1 MALSFGYALEEDKLS
16 TPPKMG
22 ERMALNEV
30 AHCDKWQVIFGFE
43 ITIDIVS

>member
-1 MALSFGYALEEDKLS
+1 MTLSFGYALEEDKLS
-16 TPPKMG
+16 TPQKMG

-30 AHCDKWQVIFGFE
+30 AHWDKWRVIFGFE